1 MVVWRVVA
9 PVLIVLVLTGGA
21 MGYYFWRVTG
31 SPFHIPYFVNVE
43 SYKPV
48 PYFPWQAMRAL
59 PDYHHQVIEDH
70 YLGWEFSQ
78 YQFAREHPGRL
89 AGKKAWGIIRFF
101 LGPLLIMPV
110 VALLLA
116 KRWRFFSSL
125 TKPSKTRLLLF
136 LSALSL
142 VGVALPVVFF
152 PHFVAPMAPAL
163 YALVMMAMRHL
174 RLWQWHNRPV
184 GRQMV
189 RSVPVMAV
197 AILVLHV
204 SGLVLKLGPSVPSED
219 FGRSGILAQL
229 QGCPGG
235 QLVVVQ
241 YAPNHN
247 ADDEWVYND
256 ADIDAAKVVW
266 ARDMGALAN
275 EELIRYFRDRRVWL
289 LEADQSPPKL
299 LPYMPM
305 EENAGGSANLKP
317 GDGAQ
322 GDRLQ

>member
-1 MVVWRVVA
+1 
-9 PVLIVLVLTGGA
+9 
-21 MGYYFWRVTG
+21 
-31 SPFHIPYFVNVE
+31 
-43 SYKPV
+43 
-48 PYFPWQAMRAL
+48 
-59 PDYHHQVIEDH
+59 
-70 YLGWEFSQ
+70 
-78 YQFAREHPGRL
+78 
-89 AGKKAWGIIRFF
+89 
-101 LGPLLIMPV
+101 
-110 VALLLA
+110 
-116 KRWRFFSSL
+116 
-125 TKPSKTRLLLF
+125 
-136 LSALSL
+136 
-142 VGVALPVVFF
+142 
-152 PHFVAPMAPAL
+152 
-163 YALVMMAMRHL
+163 
-174 RLWQWHNRPV
+174 
-184 GRQMV
+184 
-189 RSVPVMAV
+189 MAV